1 MGITRYHYV
10 SLASKLSVPLGLS
23 VQEKKL
29 VFVDT
34 RRIMAGAKLCLGQR
48 NVEPV
53 AVDLPYVPIAFG
65 RDLLGSSR
73 LFKCSMGKASG

>member
-1 MGITRYHYV
+1 
-10 SLASKLSVPLGLS
+10 
-23 VQEKKL
+23 
-29 VFVDT
+29 
-34 RRIMAGAKLCLGQR
+34 MAGAKLCLGQR